1 MSRLL
6 LVRHGQS
13 TWNAE
18 GRWQG
23 RADPPLSELGVRQ
36 AEAVAGALAGERTTA
51 YEIGALWTS
60 PLERARQTAVIVG
73 ARIGLE
79 VSEDAR
85 LEERDAG
92 EWTGLTRVE
101 IEEVWPGYLGEYR
114 RPPSFELDEPLVV
127 RAVEAL
133 TEIASASGGATG
145 LVITH
150 AGVIRAVERHLGGES
165 QPVPNLGGR
174 ELVGRDGGLELGD
187 QLLLVDPAAVE
198 VTIPRQI

>member
-1 MSRLL
+1 VSRLL

-13 TWNAE
+13 TWNAD

-23 RADPPLSELGVRQ
+23 KADPPLSELGARQ
-36 AEAVAGALAGERTTA
+36 AEAVAAALAPAGPTG

-60 PLERARQTAVIVG
+60 PLARARGTAEIVAG
-73 ARIGLE
+73 LIGLDTG
-79 VSEDAR
+79 VDAR

-101 IEEVWPGYLGEYR
+101 IEDAWPGYLGDHR
-114 RPPSFELDEPLVV
+114 RPPGFELDQPLVV
-127 RAVEAL
+127 RALAAL
-133 TEIASASGGATG
+133 EEIQTASRFETV
-145 LVITH
+145 LVVTH
-150 AGVIRAVERHLGGES
+150 AGVIRAVERHLGGAS

-174 ELVGRDGGLELGD
+174 ELLRGAGGLELGD
-187 QLLLVDPAAVE
+187 QVLLVDPAAVE